1 MPDLDPRLVALYDG
15 DNPDGPDH
23 DFDRALAEEVGARS
37 VLDLGCGTGMLTV
50 SLATRGRRVV
60 GVDPSAAMLDVARN
74 RPGGGAVEWIHGD
87 SRAIPDAPYDLAFL
101 TGNVVQH
108 IPDPEWIRTLADLRA
123 ALRPGGTLSFESRNP
138 ADRAWESWA
147 GPATTRDTA
156 HGPLEEW
163 MDVEE
168 TGPGRVMVAFRSRF
182 AVTGELVTDVQ
193 EFAFRDR
200 ATIEGQLD
208 EAGFDV
214 AAVHG
219 DFARGPLAES
229 SRVMVFVARAR
240 ARARAR

>member
-23 DFDRALAEEVGARS
+23 DFDRALAAEVGARS

-50 SLATRGRRVV
+50 TLATAGRRVV
-60 GVDPSAAMLDVARN
+60 GVDPSAAMLDVARH
-74 RPGGGAVEWIHGD
+74 RPGGDAVEWVHGD
-87 SRAIPDAPYDLAFL
+87 SRTLPPGPFDIAFL

-108 IPDPEWIRTLADLRA
+108 IPDADWIRTLADLRG
-123 ALRPGGTLSFESRNP
+123 ALRAGGTLTFESRNP
-138 ADRAWESWA
+138 ADRAWERWS

-163 MDVEE
+163 AEVEE
-168 TGPGRVMVAFRSRF
+168 TGPGRVTVVFRSRF
-182 AVTGELVTDVQ
+182 VATGELVTDVQ

-200 ATIEGQLD
+200 ATITAQLD
-208 EAGFDV
+208 AAGFDV
-214 AAVHG
+214 EAVHG
-219 DFARGPLAES
+219 DFARGPLTEA

-240 ARARAR
+240 